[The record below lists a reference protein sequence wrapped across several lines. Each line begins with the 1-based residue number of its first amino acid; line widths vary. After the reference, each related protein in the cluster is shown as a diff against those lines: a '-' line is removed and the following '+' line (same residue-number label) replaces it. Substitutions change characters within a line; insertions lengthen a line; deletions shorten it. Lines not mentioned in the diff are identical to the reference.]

1 MKITLIGLGN
11 MGSAIATRLLQAG
24 FDLTVYNRTTRKTE
38 ALVKLG
44 AKTAD
49 TVEQAVREADI
60 IMSCLFDDASVIELS
75 ETLFSSATQAK
86 TYIATETLLPDTSKT
101 LAKKYSEHGLN
112 YVTACCV
119 GVPPAA
125 LRGELGVLFGGPRED
140 YEALRPIFAAYCAMD
155 KKYTHVGATPFL
167 ANVLKIAT
175 NYMLY
180 SAIEAMGEV
189 HAFTESVGLDKAHL
203 RELFESIYQ
212 HKGFLLYADRIINE
226 DFEQVNF
233 SLAGGIKDAKLYQ
246 KAFLDQG
253 VSPDILAVTEKHLLS
268 AQASEA
274 DKHKDFSVF
283 SQGSKLKKA

>member
-24 FDLTVYNRTTRKTE
+24 FDLTVYNRTASKAE
-38 ALVKLG
+38 PLLKLG
-44 AKTAD
+44 AKVAD
-49 TVEQAVREADI
+49 TVEQAVEAADI
-60 IMSCLFDDASVIELS
+60 IMSCLFDDASVIALS
-75 ETLFSSATQAK
+75 DTLLACNTDAK
-86 TYIATETLLPDTSKT
+86 THIATETILPETSKI
-101 LAKKYSEHGLN
+101 LAQKYTDHNLN

-125 LRGELGVLFGGPRED
+125 LRGELGVLFGGPHDLFES
-140 YEALRPIFAAYCAMD
+140 LKPVFAAYCD
-155 KKYTHVGATPFL
+155 VGKKYTYVGAEPFL

-189 HAFTESVGLDKAHL
+189 HAFTESTGLDKAHL
-203 RELFESIYQ
+203 RSLFESIYH
-212 HKGFLLYADRIINE
+212 HKGFLLYADRILNE

-246 KAFLDQG
+246 KAFRDQG
-253 VSPDILAVTEKHLLS
+253 VSPDILAITEKHLLS
-268 AQASEA
+268 AQASET
-274 DKHKDFSVF
+274 DSPKDFSVF